1 VSFDFCALARIR
13 ASLNLLVHPTRFE
26 RVTFAFGGQR
36 SRNDLFYQPQKS
48 GVANPATTDCCDI
61 GAGDPEA
68 SPFAFWAPFRRHRA
82 LRLAATTDTC
92 DVGASP
98 FSYTADRMRGRRRKH
113 HSYMIGP
120 GKRPRSPPRGALGG
134 VCSGGCGVMRGNEW
148 FGIGKERRFFTSFSL
163 KLTSTRSAST
173 IGDDRRHSSP
183 RWRQPFSGR
192 QEPPDVSP
200 G

>member
-1 VSFDFCALARIR
+1 M
-13 ASLNLLVHPTRFE
+13 
-26 RVTFAFGGQR
+26 
-36 SRNDLFYQPQKS
+36 FYQPQES
-48 GVANPATTDCCDI
+48 GVANPATTDSCDI
-61 GAGDPEA
+61 GVGDPEA

-98 FSYTADRMRGRRRKH
+98 FFQLYSRSDARSQKKASFLHDRTRQTPSVAATRCV
-113 HSYMIGP
+113 
-120 GKRPRSPPRGALGG
+120 GG
-134 VCSGGCGVMRGNEW
+134 VRSGGCGVMRGNEW

-163 KLTSTRSAST
+163 RLTSTRSAST
-173 IGDDRRHSSP
+173 IGDDLRHSSP